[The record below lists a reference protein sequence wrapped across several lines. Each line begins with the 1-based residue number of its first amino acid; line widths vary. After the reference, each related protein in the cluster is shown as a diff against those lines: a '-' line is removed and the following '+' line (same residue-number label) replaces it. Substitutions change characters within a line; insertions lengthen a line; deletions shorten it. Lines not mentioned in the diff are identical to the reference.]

1 MQNILKGAASGSR
14 IASKNYTCQLLP
26 VDATIRREHGR
37 TESGDNRRNCRA
49 AWRFQLVNDIVGV

>member
-14 IASKNYTCQLLP
+14 TASKNHTRQLLP
-26 VDATIRREHGR
+26 VDAAIGREHGR

-49 AWRFQLVNDIVGV
+49 TWRFQLVNNIVGV